1 METTLLGILIL
12 IVWISLYKYISKVTA
27 NTETLRK
34 EIQYLRKL
42 LESRPEDKREEE
54 SAPTEKDYIPIS
66 VLTVEMR
73 PDKTE
78 DIQQVTKP
86 AKKKKPVNYEKYIGE
101 NLFGK
106 IGILILV
113 IGMGLFVKYAIDKDW
128 INELFRTIMGFV
140 VGAGLLLIAERLKK
154 TYRTFSSLLAGGAFA
169 IFYVTVA
176 MAYHYYGLF
185 SQAAAFITL
194 AALTICMS
202 ALSIFYN
209 RRELAIIALIGGFI
223 SPFLVSNGMGS
234 YLVLFAYLTVL
245 NIGMF
250 GLALYKKW
258 GELPAISFIATYV
271 ILLGYSTAADLDVAG
286 NSQLIHI
293 LLFSTLF
300 YLIFLLTAISI
311 IQTNSKKI
319 NQILM
324 FVVVL
329 NNFLFLFFCIWFLND
344 MRLAVNYKGAFT
356 LFIAL
361 VNAIQAY
368 LVYRKKTDAGFL
380 YPLLTGLALTFVSIT
395 IPIQLDG
402 TFITLLW
409 ASEMVIVLW
418 LYSKWRLRV
427 YEYFSLTLLFL
438 TLVSFLVDT
447 EQMVV
452 NNSGYALF
460 ANGTFATGVFTG
472 LSLLSFA
479 WVMHQKKE
487 IFQTGSILRYTPF
500 NAIALLTGSGVLY
513 AAFMLEF
520 GLNIDNWYLSEGLML
535 VFTSA
540 ALCLLLIL
548 LRKRFPMERHYIAYS
563 FLLACSACWYIALSV
578 GVTTTT
584 GTVLLPLLWFALAIL
599 VIHIC
604 LFAKYFYRAFSFKL
618 KTANRMTGYISI
630 LSTLLLIVL
639 INNML
644 HQLSLAGETNAGFS
658 VSLSIAAFIQM
669 TLGMRLHLK
678 SLRIISLI
686 SFGVVLLKLI
696 VVDLWLLPT
705 IGKIFVFIILGIIL
719 LILSFLYQ
727 KLKQV
732 LFEDTIFSESVSHE

>member
-1 METTLLGILIL
+1 METTLLVILIL

-27 NTETLRK
+27 NTEALRK
-34 EIQYLRKL
+34 EIHYLRKL
-42 LESRPEDKREEE
+42 LESSPEDKKKEEF
-54 SAPTEKDYIPIS
+54 APAEKDYIPIP

-78 DIQQVTKP
+78 DIQKVTKP
-86 AKKKKPVNYEKYIGE
+86 TKKKKSVNYEKYIGE

-140 VGAGLLLIAERLKK
+140 VGTGLLLIAERLKK

-185 SQAAAFITL
+185 SQAAAFIIL
-194 AALTICMS
+194 AVLTICMS

-209 RRELAIIALIGGFI
+209 RRELAIIALFI

-271 ILLGYSTAADLDVAG
+271 ILLGYSTAADLDVAR

-329 NNFLFLFFCIWFLND
+329 NNFLFLFFCLWYLSD
-344 MRLAVNYKGAFT
+344 MQLAVNYKGAFT

-361 VNAIQAY
+361 EMPYRLIWCTEKRQIQ
-368 LVYRKKTDAGFL
+368 
-380 YPLLTGLALTFVSIT
+380 VSY
-395 IPIQLDG
+395 IP
-402 TFITLLW
+402 
-409 ASEMVIVLW
+409 
-418 LYSKWRLRV
+418 Y
-427 YEYFSLTLLFL
+427 
-438 TLVSFLVDT
+438 
-447 EQMVV
+447 
-452 NNSGYALF
+452 
-460 ANGTFATGVFTG
+460 
-472 LSLLSFA
+472 
-479 WVMHQKKE
+479 
-487 IFQTGSILRYTPF
+487 
-500 NAIALLTGSGVLY
+500 
-513 AAFMLEF
+513 
-520 GLNIDNWYLSEGLML
+520 
-535 VFTSA
+535 
-540 ALCLLLIL
+540 
-548 LRKRFPMERHYIAYS
+548 
-563 FLLACSACWYIALSV
+563 
-578 GVTTTT
+578 
-584 GTVLLPLLWFALAIL
+584 
-599 VIHIC
+599 
-604 LFAKYFYRAFSFKL
+604 
-618 KTANRMTGYISI
+618 
-630 LSTLLLIVL
+630 
-639 INNML
+639 
-644 HQLSLAGETNAGFS
+644 
-658 VSLSIAAFIQM
+658 
-669 TLGMRLHLK
+669 
-678 SLRIISLI
+678 
-686 SFGVVLLKLI
+686 
-696 VVDLWLLPT
+696 
-705 IGKIFVFIILGIIL
+705 
-719 LILSFLYQ
+719 
-727 KLKQV
+727 
-732 LFEDTIFSESVSHE
+732 